1 MKHPLPSEIVKINI
15 CQDTT
20 VYVCCHPIV
29 NGMKQWWIAQRNRYM
44 SFVYASTSTTLEITR
59 SEYVLLLAGAV
70 SNERVLSLKGREAI
84 VWRCVLSTA
93 VAVVAW
99 SLN

>member
-1 MKHPLPSEIVKINI
+1 M
-15 CQDTT
+15 
-20 VYVCCHPIV
+20 YVCCHPIV
-29 NGMKQWWIAQRNRYM
+29 NGTKQWWIAQRNPYT
-44 SFVYASTSTTLEITR
+44 SFVYASTSTILEITR